1 MPISFSQT
9 RDGEYRSRSRHRR
22 GSLDDPYAYDD
33 DLLYPRSRSHSRA
46 GSRHR
51 SHSRHRSYS
60 QSGMMPFPGQS
71 YSASSMISP
80 SAYGGNYGSY
90 PGSHSAMPMGIHSS
104 AYHSNTMPMGSGSV
118 YGSPMSMGVSP
129 TGYNTGIPPGIASS
143 YQGSNLGAS
152 MGYPRSRS
160 SSFSY
165 AQQTPYPQ
173 TPFLQQT
180 PYMGTPMSAPYMGTA
195 MSGSIPMGAGG
206 GQTIVIHKPR
216 KSKSK
221 RSRSSDGDYHRHSSS
236 NRY

>member
-33 DLLYPRSRSHSRA
+33 DLLYPHSRSHSRP

-60 QSGMMPFPGQS
+60 QSGMMPFPGQP

-80 SAYGGNYGSY
+80 SAYHGNYGSY
-90 PGSHSAMPMGIHSS
+90 PGSHSAMPIGIHSS
-104 AYHSNTMPMGSGSV
+104 AYSNTVPMGSGSV
-118 YGSPMSMGVSP
+118 YGSPMSMSVSP

-143 YQGSNLGAS
+143 YQGSNLGVS

-173 TPFLQQT
+173 QAPFLQPA
-180 PYMGTPMSAPYMGTA
+180 PYMGTAMSTPYMGTA
-195 MSGSIPMGAGG
+195 MSGSIPMGGG
-206 GQTIVIHKPR
+206 GQTIVIHKPK
-216 KSKSK
+216 KSKHHSK
-221 RSRSSDGDYHRHSSS
+221 RSRSSDGDYRHR
-236 NRY
+236 Y